1 MLFRILSR
9 SCNSHKCAPCVQ
21 VSYVGNT
28 WSEILAN
35 LRENE
40 TRTNI
45 HKFCSTFD
53 WLFWY
58 VEIVTPNNQ
67 ISIVTKTGNE
77 DVGDRIWNSGERQ
90 YKSPFVFLVLNRT
103 VYSCYLPYS
112 QRRWSF
118 NWHWFSVW
126 QSLVSTCLPVK
137 FTMDISG
144 SPIENQW
151 GSRKISRVTLQACKW
166 RPVCIYQRNAHS
178 VILDSRCPIRIVRSR
193 EIPMMRNLGPASI

>member
-45 HKFCSTFD
+45 HILCSTFD

-58 VEIVTPNNQ
+58 VEILTPNNH
-67 ISIVTKTGNE
+67 ISIVIKNRKRRRGRPGLKFRRKTIQ
-77 DVGDRIWNSGERQ
+77 VTI
-90 YKSPFVFLVLNRT
+90 VFLVLNRT

-137 FTMDISG
+137 FTWIFPG
-144 SPIENQW
+144 APL
-151 GSRKISRVTLQACKW
+151 KINGAPGKY
-166 RPVCIYQRNAHS
+166 P
-178 VILDSRCPIRIVRSR
+178 
-193 EIPMMRNLGPASI
+193 G